1 MRSPGHVQ
9 AVHREWR
16 PIVMLWIIVI
26 ALLVVVVALAALSF
40 AVHMLFS
47 PLLLVIGI
55 GVLAWLTFRRRRA
68 SR

>member
-1 MRSPGHVQ
+1 
-9 AVHREWR
+9 
-16 PIVMLWIIVI
+16 MLWIIVI
-26 ALLVVVVALAALSF
+26 ALLVVVVALAVLSF